1 MRKLDEKLRARAV
14 APELPILRLQRW
26 SRLHPM
32 AFGTLV
38 GLLVLAGMMS
48 PLLGFPANRALFNDL
63 LGSGLFFATS
73 LGIIA
78 GFSRPVF
85 EGAAQDLRELG
96 SVIPWSDDDVQR
108 ASDALSRLTHQQVW
122 RALAL
127 GFVAGLAHSYVL
139 NLQASSWQF
148 ALPQFIATVLLWLA
162 MFVTVPPL
170 IMNAL
175 LFSSLGRIARPD
187 LLRPSR
193 HAAFG
198 AAALRPALL
207 LTSLLCAYAL
217 LFLGGENPLEGPVLI
232 GVMGGLIP
240 LVGIVAFPL
249 RGIRKRIR
257 EQRAST
263 LAALDTRLDAI
274 TEGDIAKADADAL
287 FQLDAVLDMRE
298 RVARAPAWPFDVDAL
313 KRILLFTVLPP
324 LTWAAAAIVEIMIDS
339 VL

>member
-1 MRKLDEKLRARAV
+1 MTALSEKLAARSL

-26 SRLHPM
+26 SRLPPT
-32 AFGTLV
+32 AFGLLC
-38 GLLVLAGMMS
+38 GLLIVCGMMS
-48 PLLGFPANRALFNDL
+48 PLLGMKFSNALFNDI
-63 LGSGLFFATS
+63 LGSALFFGTS

-85 EGAAQDLRELG
+85 QGAAQDLKDLCG
-96 SVIPWSDDDVQR
+96 VIPWSSDDIQA
-108 ASDALSRLTHQQVW
+108 ASL
-122 RALAL
+122 ALARFT
-127 GFVAGLAHSYVL
+127 GKDVGVAVVVGCVAGIGHSYVL
-139 NLQASSWQF
+139 EIQSSSWEF
-148 ALPQFIATVLLWLA
+148 AVPQFIAIVLLWLA

-170 IMNAL
+170 IMNAR
-175 LFSSLGRIARPD
+175 LFSALGQITSPD

-207 LTSLLCAYAL
+207 MTSLLCAYAL
-217 LFLGGENPLEGPVLI
+217 LFLGGENPLDGPVLI
-232 GVMGGLIP
+232 GVLGGLIP
-240 LVGIVAFPL
+240 LVGIIALPL
-249 RGIRKRIR
+249 RGIRRRIR
-257 EQRAST
+257 EQRTTT
-263 LAALDTRLDAI
+263 LASLDARLDAI
-274 TEGDIAKADADAL
+274 TEGDIATADANTL

-339 VL
+339 FI

>member
-1 MRKLDEKLRARAV
+1 
-14 APELPILRLQRW
+14 
-26 SRLHPM
+26 M
-32 AFGTLV
+32 AFGIFI
-38 GLLVLAGMMS
+38 GLLILAGMMS
-48 PLLGFPANRALFNDL
+48 PLLGVQTNRALFNDV
-63 LGSGLFFATS
+63 LGSGLFFAIS
-73 LGIIA
+73 LGLIA
-78 GFSRPVF
+78 GFSRSVF
-85 EGAAQDLRELG
+85 QGAAQDMRELG
-96 SVIPWSDDDVQR
+96 DVIPWPEDAVKS
-108 ASDALSRLTHQQVW
+108 ASDALSRLTRQQVW
-122 RALAL
+122 KALLL
-127 GFVAGLAHSYVL
+127 GFMAGVGHSYLL
-139 NLQASSWQF
+139 NLQSSSWQF
-148 ALPQFIATVLLWLA
+148 ALPQLIATILLWLA

-217 LFLGGENPLEGPVLI
+217 LFLGGENPLAGPVLI
-232 GVMGGLIP
+232 GVLGGLIP

-249 RGIRKRIR
+249 RGIRRRIR
-257 EQRAST
+257 EQRAAT

-274 TEGDIAKADADAL
+274 TEGDIANADADAL